1 MNVSVTVVMPAYN
14 AAQYLPETIES
25 VLAQTFDN
33 FELFIIDNGS
43 TDSTAEVAYQ
53 YSQKDKRVQLFSLEN
68 PKGVSVT
75 RNKGIQ
81 LATGNVIAFIDA
93 DDQWLPNK
101 LTSHIEHLNQDTN
114 LGVSFGRVEFLS
126 PDGKPTRQFCS
137 SHLSDIQP
145 QHFLYENPTI
155 TVSNLVVRREVFE
168 QVGGFEESMRYSEDM
183 EWLLRVACSNRWKIE
198 GLNEVLTRYRTSP
211 KGLSSNLHGMEEGWN
226 LLVDNAKHYA
236 PELVTQHY
244 SKARATYLRYL
255 ARRAFRCNLSSE
267 IGVDFINRAL
277 RSDWKLLFRE
287 PRRTIL
293 TMLALYSQHLISSF
307 NAHNTINHN
316 WGK

>member
-1 MNVSVTVVMPAYN
+1 MNSLVSVVIPAYN

-25 VLAQTFDN
+25 VLAQTFHN
-33 FELFIIDNGS
+33 FELLIIDNGS
-43 TDSTAEVAYQ
+43 TDNTAEVAYQ
-53 YSQKDKRVQLFSLEN
+53 YSQQDQRIKLFSDGN
-68 PKGVSVT
+68 PCGVSAA

-81 LATGNVIAFIDA
+81 LAVGKVIAFIDA

-126 PDGKPTRQFCS
+126 PDGKPTRQFS
-137 SHLSDIQP
+137 NSRLSDIQP

-155 TVSNLVVRREVFE
+155 TVSNLVVRREIFE

-183 EWLLRVACSNRWKIE
+183 DFLLRVACSNRWKIE

-211 KGLSSNLHGMEEGWN
+211 KGLSSNLQGMEEGWN
-226 LLVDNAKHYA
+226 LLVKRAKHYA

-255 ARRAFRCNLSSE
+255 ARRAFRCGLPSP
-267 IGVDFINRAL
+267 IGVDFMNRAL
-277 RSDWKLLFRE
+277 HSDWQLILKE
-287 PRRTIL
+287 PRRTFL
-293 TMLALYSQHLISSF
+293 TMLAVYGQNMMSF
-307 NAHNTINHN
+307 N
-316 WGK
+316 KPLKS